1 MEIIIC
7 IASSSRYD
15 DEWSRE
21 SKVSKAGSKKSFSL
35 LTKMFAFSI
44 NCHRNGF
51 FSISLSQE
59 DPVLAFGKREH
70 KYTFAYVLGSA
81 KHIVM

>member
-1 MEIIIC
+1 MKSLGRKQEKLC
-7 IASSSRYD
+7 FSSI
-15 DEWSRE
+15 
-21 SKVSKAGSKKSFSL
+21 

-51 FSISLSQE
+51 FFTEI
-59 DPVLAFGKREH
+59 VLAAGKRAH
-70 KYTFAYVLGSA
+70 KYTFAYILGSA

>member
-1 MEIIIC
+1 MNGAGIQKFQKLE
-7 IASSSRYD
+7 AR
-15 DEWSRE
+15 
-21 SKVSKAGSKKSFSL
+21 KASL

-51 FSISLSQE
+51 FSVSLSHE
-59 DPVLAFGKREH
+59 DPVLAFAKREH